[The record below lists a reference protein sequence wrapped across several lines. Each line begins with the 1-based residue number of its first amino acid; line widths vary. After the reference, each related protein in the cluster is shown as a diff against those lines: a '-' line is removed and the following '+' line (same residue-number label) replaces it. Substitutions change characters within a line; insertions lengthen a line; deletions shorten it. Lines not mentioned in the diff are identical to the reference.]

1 MAGTMVKRAAR
12 RWPSIVRWSTRGQ
25 VLPLLAVALAGFI
38 LLVIA
43 ALDYGAVTLRVMH
56 AVAAA
61 DMAAH
66 AGAMRNRVLPDGRIV
81 MLPDAE
87 ARARQVFLE
96 NRIPYARFRRAE
108 CGVMNGRR
116 PWCEVTVEVEGA
128 FWTRRRIVKAR
139 AVLAEGVT
147 REGQ

>member
-1 MAGTMVKRAAR
+1 MAGTVVSALRGGR
-12 RWPSIVRWSTRGQ
+12 GVRGQ

-38 LLVIA
+38 LLVLA

-66 AGAMRNRVLPDGRIV
+66 AGAMRSRVLPDGRIV
-81 MLPDAE
+81 MMPDAE
-87 ARARQVFLE
+87 AVAARVFRE
-96 NRIPYARFRRAE
+96 NRTPYTRFLGAE
-108 CGVMNGRR
+108 CGVIHGRM
-116 PWCEVTVEVEGA
+116 PWCEVKVEVQGA
-128 FWTRRRIVKAR
+128 LWTRRRIVRAR
-139 AVLAEGVT
+139 AVLTEGVT

>member
-1 MAGTMVKRAAR
+1 MAGTLVKTADGHR
-12 RWPSIVRWSTRGQ
+12 RTAKGQ

-38 LLVIA
+38 LLVVA
-43 ALDYGAVTLRVMH
+43 ALDYGVITLRVMH

-87 ARARQVFLE
+87 AVAARVFRE
-96 NRIPYARFRRAE
+96 NRAPYTHFRGAE
-108 CGVMNGRR
+108 CGVLNGRR
-116 PWCEVTVEVEGA
+116 PWCEVAVEVEGA

-139 AVLAEGVT
+139 AVLAGGVT